1 MVCAMSGRVCGYVG
15 LEGVGRVGETAAA
28 QQQGELEDILVGD
41 GQAGDRNRS
50 AQN

>member
-1 MVCAMSGRVCGYVG
+1 MVCAMSGRLRHVG

-28 QQQGELEDILVGD
+28 QQHGELEDILVGD
-41 GQAGDRNRS
+41 GQAGEPQPV

>member
-1 MVCAMSGRVCGYVG
+1 MVCAMSGRFAATSAWSF
-15 LEGVGRVGETAAA
+15 GRVGETAAA

-41 GQAGDRNRS
+41 GQAGEPQPV